1 MYLTN
6 RTPAITPPPP
16 PIDARIVELP
26 SARSAT
32 GSAAKPQTIKHMPH
46 RISKTIPVSSSK
58 PVQSKP
64 APANDI
70 MPHAAAK
77 PALDTAP
84 TPAPAHVAPPAKNT
98 EPPPPAA
105 PLPSPGD
112 TSDSTKAGT
121 QAMGAHAIYQPQP
134 MLPEDLRNETMH
146 LVIVARFQIAED
158 GSVTVKLIKSAPDP
172 RVNQLILN
180 TLKTWRFFPAT
191 QADKPVASTED
202 INISIDVG
210 D

>member
-1 MYLTN
+1 
-6 RTPAITPPPP
+6 
-16 PIDARIVELP
+16 
-26 SARSAT
+26 
-32 GSAAKPQTIKHMPH
+32 
-46 RISKTIPVSSSK
+46 
-58 PVQSKP
+58 
-64 APANDI
+64 
-70 MPHAAAK
+70 
-77 PALDTAP
+77 
-84 TPAPAHVAPPAKNT
+84 
-98 EPPPPAA
+98 
-105 PLPSPGD
+105 
-112 TSDSTKAGT
+112 
-121 QAMGAHAIYQPQP
+121 